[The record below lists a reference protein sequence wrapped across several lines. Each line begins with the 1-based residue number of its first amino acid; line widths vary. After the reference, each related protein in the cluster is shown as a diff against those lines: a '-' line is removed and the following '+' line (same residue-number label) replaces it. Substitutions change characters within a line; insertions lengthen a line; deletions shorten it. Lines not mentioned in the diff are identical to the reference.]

1 MLLCQPIH
9 YNHVLS
15 YFNKTTKITK
25 KKQNRLQFLFAVNA
39 TALKQQ
45 TSQFYAQLLSTEARF
60 YIYDRSL
67 TDINVTAN
75 ICTVAPKMR
84 NTALCPLSVAD
95 QRQLFLRKT
104 MRSTNLILIKLLLLL
119 HPFNGLFSRTT
130 WVSWHQKCKPFWILR
145 QQEMMGWQWH
155 QLD

>member
-1 MLLCQPIH
+1 MYYLTSIKLQK
-9 YNHVLS
+9 LQ
-15 YFNKTTKITK
+15 
-25 KKQNRLQFLFAVNA
+25 KKQNRLQLLFVVKAI
-39 TALKQQ
+39 ALKQQ

-75 ICTVAPKMR
+75 ICAAAPKMG

-104 MRSTNLILIKLLLLL
+104 MRSTNPILITLLLLL
-119 HPFNGLFSRTT
+119 HPFNRLFPG
-130 WVSWHQKCKPFWILR
+130 QP
-145 QQEMMGWQWH
+145 G
-155 QLD
+155 